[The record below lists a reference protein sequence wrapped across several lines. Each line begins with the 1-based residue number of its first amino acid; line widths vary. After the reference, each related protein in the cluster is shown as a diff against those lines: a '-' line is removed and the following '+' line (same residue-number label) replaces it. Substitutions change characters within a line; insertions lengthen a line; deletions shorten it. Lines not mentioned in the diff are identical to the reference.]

1 MATFTYHLSRGW
13 GEIKL
18 TVERET
24 EQSKSKSHL
33 VLWCGTRR
41 RTHSRVRARWKT
53 KSRKK
58 KSFDGWRC
66 SVCRLTLGSAVAFS
80 GMTSVSTKRSAL
92 VTSKLASSVFYS
104 TALLIPSTMILNSSS
119 LVSGRDSTRNSLFTF
134 YFLLF
139 NLLTSQI
146 SIWIIFSHFGRV
158 DLKFPK
164 IEVRFQNLMVESF
177 VHVGSRAL
185 PTIPN
190 FIINM
195 AEVISPFLFIFYC
208 VGKWF

>member
-13 GEIKL
+13 EIKP
-18 TVERET
+18 TEEREW

-119 LVSGRDSTRNSLFTF
+119 LASARDSTRNSPF
-134 YFLLF
+134 YFLLLF
-139 NLLTSQI
+139 FLICLL
-146 SIWIIFSHFGRV
+146 
-158 DLKFPK
+158 LKFQFELFFHILAEWIWNSQRLK
-164 IEVRFQNLMVESF
+164 FGFRIWWWNHSSTWEVERYQQF
-177 VHVGSRAL
+177 
-185 PTIPN
+185 P
-190 FIINM
+190 
-195 AEVISPFLFIFYC
+195 ISSLTWQ
-208 VGKWF
+208 K